1 MNHTKNDSDECMNWS
16 KLLSNNIAGKH
27 SSKGTDRARS
37 SFERDYDRIVFSH
50 PFRRLQDKTQVFPL
64 PEHDF
69 VHTRLTHS
77 LEVSSVGRSLGKK
90 VGEVLIGKYPE
101 LKKNHISA
109 FDFGTIV
116 AAASLAH
123 DLGNPPFGHSGEDA
137 IADFFLHHPTGL
149 RFKAQVSDK
158 EWADLTNFEGNAQGF
173 RLLNKSNYQGLRL
186 TAATR
191 AAFTKYPRESS
202 IVNKDSSRCSQKK
215 YGFFQSERQDFYQL
229 AEEIGLLFL
238 GNEQDAVWTRHPL
251 AFLVEAAD
259 DICYHLIDLE
269 DGCRLGLVS
278 MEETIVLM
286 AGIIKEKF
294 KPEKLAK
301 ITDPEEKIGLLRAMA
316 IGELIDQCVALFLEQ
331 EEAILKGEFDK
342 PLTAIIEGQAMMD
355 EIKKVSVDK
364 IYRSRAVLETEVAGF
379 EVISGL
385 LEVITEAIYA
395 KKFARE
401 SYSSHKKS
409 LMRLMPIGLQHMLDK
424 ATTPIY
430 EILMESIDFV
440 SSMTDSYAI
449 SFYRKIKG
457 IALPGRR

>member
-1 MNHTKNDSDECMNWS
+1 MDWV
-16 KLLSNNIAGKH
+16 KLLSDNIAGKRNH
-27 SSKGTDRARS
+27 KGSSDRVRS
-37 SFERDYDRIVFSH
+37 NFERDYDRIIFSH

-90 VGEVLIGKYPE
+90 VGEALIEKYPSLQE
-101 LKKNHISA
+101 NHISA
-109 FDFGTIV
+109 FDFGAIV
-116 AAASLAH
+116 AAASLTH

-149 RFKAQVSDK
+149 LFKEHVSDK

-173 RLLNKSNYQGLRL
+173 RLLNKGSYQGLQL

-191 AAFTKYPRESS
+191 AAFSKYPRESS
-202 IVNKDSSRCSQKK
+202 IANKDKNRCSQKK
-215 YGFFQSERQDFYQL
+215 YGFFQSERKDFFEL
-229 AEEIGLLFL
+229 AAETGLLFL

-278 MEETIVLM
+278 MEETIALM
-286 AGIIKEKF
+286 AGIIKERF
-294 KPEKLAK
+294 KPEKLEK
-301 ITDPEEKIGLLRAMA
+301 IADPEEKIGLLRAMA
-316 IGELIDQCVALFLEQ
+316 IGELIDQCVQLFIEK
-331 EEAILKGEFDK
+331 EEAILRGEFDK

-355 EIKKVSVDK
+355 KIKKVSVEK

-385 LEVITEAIYA
+385 LEVISQAIYA
-395 KKFARE
+395 KKFAPE
-401 SYSSHKKS
+401 SYSAHKKS
-409 LMRLMPIGLQHMLDK
+409 IMRLMPMNLQHKLD
-424 ATTPIY
+424 AAEIPIY
-430 EILMESIDFV
+430 DILMESIDFV
-440 SSMTDSYAI
+440 ASMTDSYAI
-449 SFYRKIKG
+449 SFYRRIKG
-457 IALPGRR
+457 IALPGRGLA